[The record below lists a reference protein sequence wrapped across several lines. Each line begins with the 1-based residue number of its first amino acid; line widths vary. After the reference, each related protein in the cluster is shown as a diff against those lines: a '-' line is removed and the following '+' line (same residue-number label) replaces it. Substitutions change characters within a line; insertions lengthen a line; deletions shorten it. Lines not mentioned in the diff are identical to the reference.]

1 LWILNVNV
9 HCSVIATHGSLAT
22 FVVVVL
28 DKTHVVEV
36 CIETM
41 KLNIIAI
48 IAPAARIAAVI
59 ALMFVEILERG
70 DDAPSLIFH
79 LVSRLYIFLALIA
92 ALALTTLAATTLL
105 TTPFRLSECVK
116 LFAVFSENTIA
127 HVAWAAFD
135 NVRDDH
141 QIRGAE

>member
-1 LWILNVNV
+1 VNV
-9 HCSVIATHGSLAT
+9 HCSVIAATGSLAT

-48 IAPAARIAAVI
+48 IASAARIAAVI

-79 LVSRLYIFLALIA
+79 LVSWLYIFLALIA

-105 TTPFRLSECVK
+105 TTPFRLSECVE

-127 HVAWAAFD
+127 HVAWAAL
-135 NVRDDH
+135 NNIRDDH